1 MYRPY
6 FGLSQ
11 LPFKTTPELE
21 MFYNEGSR
29 EEILQALKYTVER
42 GDGILKVVG
51 EVGCG
56 KTMILRLLANTLA
69 DNFKL
74 IYVNSPNLSSK
85 DILLFI
91 CTELGLEVTESSQK
105 FTLINRLQNRLLE
118 LYAQGSR
125 VVMLIDEAQAM
136 TLDGLEEIRLL
147 SNLETDSDKLLQIV
161 LFGQPEL
168 DRALDNPNIR
178 QLKSRITYSIYIP
191 PFSVDDVL
199 SYLNFRMRR
208 SGYSGID
215 VFTKPVAKRIFDMTN
230 GYPRGINVLADKLLM
245 VVYSQQDRVAKTK
258 HFKSLDS
265 YENAQSSSF
274 KMLYLSSAIFIV
286 AALSVVYF
294 FIYDNKPLFP
304 GENVAASTEKSVIK
318 DDIDKVEEV
327 QNDYTGTQIA
337 AKVESFEQPVKAD
350 EASLNN
356 NEIQVQPKISEKPEI
371 QLVSENNA
379 IEKEFVTPIDFDSY
393 YEASKLWV
401 DSLEGKGYT
410 IQLATI
416 AFSSLPKFKSD
427 IQRSGLSPD
436 SVNYVLDYKVEDS
449 VFRIKVYYSEVVS
462 YDEAKRKY
470 QALPKRFLSSKP
482 FITSFSVVRKSLDQ
496 AVKYLNNGGGSD
508 VS

>member
-245 VVYSQQDRVAKTK
+245 VVYSQQDKVAKTK
-258 HFKSLDS
+258 HFRSLDS
-265 YENAQSSSF
+265 YENSQSSSF
-274 KMLYLSSAIFIV
+274 KMLYLTSAIFIF
-286 AALSVVYF
+286 AALAAVYF
-294 FIYDNKPLFP
+294 FVYDSKPLFSDV
-304 GENVAASTEKSVIK
+304 NVEASTEKSVIK

-356 NEIQVQPKISEKPEI
+356 NEIQIQPTISEKPEI

-379 IEKEFVTPIDFDSY
+379 IEKEPVTPVDLDGY
-393 YEASKLWV
+393 YETSRIWV

-427 IQRSGLSPD
+427 IQRSGLSQD

-482 FITSFSVVRKSLDQ
+482 FITPFSVVRKSLDQ